1 MQIIVEV
8 KNIYGVERIYAVCNN
23 SKLIT
28 KLKQSKT
35 LNKEDI
41 SILRELG
48 YTIETKQ
55 PTIQKEKTM
64 LTKKHFK
71 EIAEIVLNN
80 TDKFKSIALKSDFI
94 NDLSNYFIEV
104 NPNFNRDKFID
115 ACHNQQSKWKKSLET
130 EIEKRGFDTSKI
142 EIVHIR

>member
-1 MQIIVEV
+1 MKKGHQNKMQLIVEV
-8 KNIYGVERIYAVCNN
+8 KNVYGVERIYAVCNN

-55 PTIQKEKTM
+55 PTI
-64 LTKKHFK
+64 
-71 EIAEIVLNN
+71 
-80 TDKFKSIALKSDFI
+80 
-94 NDLSNYFIEV
+94 
-104 NPNFNRDKFID
+104 
-115 ACHNQQSKWKKSLET
+115 
-130 EIEKRGFDTSKI
+130 
-142 EIVHIR
+142 

>member
-1 MQIIVEV
+1 MQLIVEV
-8 KNIYGVERIYAVCNN
+8 KNVYGVERIYAVCNN

-55 PTIQKEKTM
+55 PTI
-64 LTKKHFK
+64 
-71 EIAEIVLNN
+71 
-80 TDKFKSIALKSDFI
+80 
-94 NDLSNYFIEV
+94 
-104 NPNFNRDKFID
+104 
-115 ACHNQQSKWKKSLET
+115 
-130 EIEKRGFDTSKI
+130 
-142 EIVHIR
+142 

>member
-1 MQIIVEV
+1 MQLIVEV

-23 SKLIT
+23 AKLIT

-55 PTIQKEKTM
+55 PTI
-64 LTKKHFK
+64 
-71 EIAEIVLNN
+71 
-80 TDKFKSIALKSDFI
+80 
-94 NDLSNYFIEV
+94 
-104 NPNFNRDKFID
+104 
-115 ACHNQQSKWKKSLET
+115 
-130 EIEKRGFDTSKI
+130 
-142 EIVHIR
+142 

>member
-1 MQIIVEV
+1 MQLIVEI

-23 SKLIT
+23 AKLIT

-55 PTIQKEKTM
+55 PTI
-64 LTKKHFK
+64 
-71 EIAEIVLNN
+71 
-80 TDKFKSIALKSDFI
+80 
-94 NDLSNYFIEV
+94 
-104 NPNFNRDKFID
+104 
-115 ACHNQQSKWKKSLET
+115 
-130 EIEKRGFDTSKI
+130 
-142 EIVHIR
+142 

>member
-1 MQIIVEV
+1 MERQKNKMQLIVEV

-55 PTIQKEKTM
+55 PTI
-64 LTKKHFK
+64 
-71 EIAEIVLNN
+71 
-80 TDKFKSIALKSDFI
+80 
-94 NDLSNYFIEV
+94 
-104 NPNFNRDKFID
+104 
-115 ACHNQQSKWKKSLET
+115 
-130 EIEKRGFDTSKI
+130 
-142 EIVHIR
+142 

>member
-1 MQIIVEV
+1 MKKGHQNKMQLIVEV

-55 PTIQKEKTM
+55 PTI
-64 LTKKHFK
+64 
-71 EIAEIVLNN
+71 
-80 TDKFKSIALKSDFI
+80 
-94 NDLSNYFIEV
+94 
-104 NPNFNRDKFID
+104 
-115 ACHNQQSKWKKSLET
+115 
-130 EIEKRGFDTSKI
+130 
-142 EIVHIR
+142 